1 MRNIYFLG
9 LLILL
14 IGCSGGSPKQGHNH
28 AHKHEHEHG
37 HEHASKGLP
46 KSGAVVS
53 AHTKASNA
61 GTAVMERG
69 GNAFDAAV
77 ATHFALA
84 VVYPVAGNIGGGGFA
99 VIHTA
104 EGSNKALDFREKAP
118 AAYHPDV
125 FLDEDGTVEPNK
137 SLFSVFAAGV
147 PGSVDGMWQL
157 HKEYGK
163 LPWKDLLQAS
173 IDLAEDGFLLTE
185 SHAKRLNAYQEHFT
199 RLNRE
204 EGNYLQKTEGNWKEG
219 DRLVQADLAQLLREI
234 AEKGREGFYGGQN
247 AKALTAFVQDHEGL
261 MTLEDLSSYEAVWRD
276 VYAFDYKDWKVLSM
290 PLPSSGG
297 LLMHQILRMS
307 ELKNVKLDGME
318 RSDYVHLLSELE
330 RRAYADRTEH
340 LGDPD
345 FNDLDVNELVSNSYL
360 KKRIADISWDRAS
373 SSDDILPGT
382 IPYESLETT
391 HYSIIDK
398 EGNAVSITTTI
409 NAAYGS
415 RIFVPSMGY
424 VLNNEMDD
432 FSAKP
437 GVPNMFG
444 LMGSKA
450 NAIAGGKRPLSSMS
464 PTIVMEG
471 NRVKCILGSPG
482 GSTIITTVLQT
493 MLNVT
498 VHQMNMVDAV
508 EAPRFHHQWQPDR
521 IVLEERALD
530 GDLIEKLMK
539 KGHAIDTVEI
549 LGNVN
554 ALLLDKHGNVTAG
567 TDPRSDNAYSAFK

>member
-1 MRNIYFLG
+1 MRNFYFLG
-9 LLILL
+9 ITVLFF
-14 IGCSGGSPKQGHNH
+14 GCTGGLQKKDR
-28 AHKHEHEHG
+28 AHEHHHVHEHEHQ
-37 HEHASKGLP
+37 HNSGLP
-46 KSGAVVS
+46 KTGAVVS
-53 AHTKASNA
+53 AHHQASKA
-61 GTAVMERG
+61 GTTVMEEG

-99 VIHTA
+99 VVHQA
-104 EGSNKALDFREKAP
+104 DGSNRALDFREKSP
-118 AAYHPDV
+118 AAYHQDI
-125 FLDEDGTVEPNK
+125 FLDKEGDVVPEK
-137 SLFSVFAAGV
+137 SLFSVHASGI
-147 PGSVDGMWQL
+147 PGSVEGMWQL
-157 HKEYGK
+157 HQVYGK
-163 LPWKDLLQAS
+163 LPWKRLLQTS
-173 IDLAEDGFLLTE
+173 IELADKGFILSE
-185 SHAKRLNAYQEHFT
+185 SHAKRLNEYQEQFA
-199 RLNRE
+199 RLN
-204 EGNYLQKTEGNWKEG
+204 GSDINYLQKAGGYWKEG
-219 DRLVQADLAQLLREI
+219 DLLVQGDLAKLLREI
-234 AEKGREGFYGGQN
+234 ADKGRDGFYRGEN
-247 AKALTAFVQDHEGL
+247 AEALIKFIQQQGGL
-261 MTLEDLSSYEAVWRD
+261 MTQEDLNSYESVWRD
-276 VYAFDYKDWKVLSM
+276 VYAFDYKNWKILSM

-318 RSDYVHLLSELE
+318 RSDYVHLLAELE

-360 KKRIADISWDRAS
+360 KKRIADISWDHAS
-373 SSDDILPGT
+373 SSEAILPGT
-382 IPYESLETT
+382 LPYESLETT

-415 RIFVPSMGY
+415 RIFVPTMGY
-424 VLNNEMDD
+424 VLNNQMDD

-444 LMGSKA
+444 LMGSEA

-471 NRVKCILGSPG
+471 DRVKCILGSPG

-493 MLNVT
+493 ILNVT
-498 VHQMNMVDAV
+498 VHEMNMDEAV
-508 EAPRFHHQWQPDR
+508 KAPRFHHQWQPDK

-530 GDLIEKLMK
+530 ADLIERLME
-539 KGHAIDTVEI
+539 KGHTIDTVEI

-554 ALLLDKHGNVTAG
+554 ALLIDRLGNVTPGA
-567 TDPRSDNAYSAFK
+567 DPRADNAYSAFK